1 MKYKIATQSEDETIS
16 LGHHIGSRLKGSE
29 ILLLQSDLGGGKT
42 TFTKGLVAGIGSAE
56 SVSSPTF
63 TISQEYIGGRF
74 KVYHFDLYRL
84 GELGI
89 MSEELQEIVDQK
101 DGIVVI
107 EWPGLT
113 KNILPEGRTVHIEIN
128 RQKSGENVRSISI
141 AYSDSL
147 RYLLN
152 LNELKAEKC

>member
-1 MKYKIATQSEDETIS
+1 MKYKIVTQSEDETIS

-29 ILLLQSDLGGGKT
+29 ILLLESDLGGGKT
-42 TFTKGLVAGIGSAE
+42 TFTKGLVAGIGTAE

-63 TISQEYIGGRF
+63 TISQEYTGGRF
-74 KVYHFDLYRL
+74 RVYHFDLYRL

-89 MSEELQEIVDQK
+89 MSEELQEIIDQK

-113 KNILPEGRTVHIEIN
+113 KKILPKERTIHIEFN
-128 RQKSGENVRSISI
+128 RQKYGENVRSII
-141 AYSDSL
+141 VTYPDTL
-147 RYLLN
+147 DYLLHIN
-152 LNELKAEKC
+152 MLKAEKC